1 MDFLNDIGKRLSGAA
16 RSVQEKAKEGAELG
30 RLSNEAR
37 IVNGELEKLYGA
49 LGRVYYDAQKNGAE
63 DLSALNAFVEK
74 IDAALRG
81 ETKGGTHLGLA
92 NIADRLRLIYGGK
105 ADIRVDGD
113 EENRTTVS
121 IDIPK
126 A

>member
-1 MDFLNDIGKRLSGAA
+1 MPTKFNKREY
-16 RSVQEKAKEGAELG
+16 R
-30 RLSNEAR
+30 
-37 IVNGELEKLYGA
+37 
-49 LGRVYYDAQKNGAE
+49 
-63 DLSALNAFVEK
+63 K
-74 IDAALRG
+74 IDAALQG
-81 ETKGGTHLGLA
+81 ETGEGSHLGLA
-92 NIADRLRLIYGGK
+92 NIASRLRLIYGGK